1 MGVEVICLPI
11 KYINLRSINDHLKR
25 NQQLIT
31 NFQQFDI
38 YFYILVW
45 IVEIALLI
53 V

>member
-1 MGVEVICLPI
+1 MGVEVICLSI
-11 KYINLRSINDHLKR
+11 KYTTLRIINDQLKR
-25 NQQLIT
+25 NQQLLT